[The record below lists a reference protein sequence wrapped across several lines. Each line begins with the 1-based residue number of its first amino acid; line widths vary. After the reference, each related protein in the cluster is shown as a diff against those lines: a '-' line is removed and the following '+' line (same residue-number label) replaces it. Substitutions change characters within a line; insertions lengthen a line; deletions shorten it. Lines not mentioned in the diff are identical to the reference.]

1 MWNEFLPYFKMGFWH
16 LIDWK
21 SMLHILFVLTLSVG
35 IDLKNWQRSLSL
47 LTLFVLGNAV
57 SIFLVSYQLSHV
69 KQATIHL
76 LIPFTILI
84 LSLLNY
90 LGTKLKN
97 KTLPLLVLFILGG
110 IHGFSFAKNIAS
122 IYYQKQRIFFPLT
135 AYNVGIE
142 AAVITI
148 ILFSIVCVFI
158 LSTLS
163 KVNKNGVNSILN
175 ILCMLF
181 SVYLIYSHFY

>member
-16 LIDWK
+16 LIGWK
-21 SMLHILFVLTLSVG
+21 SILHILFVLTLSVG
-35 IDLKNWQRSLSL
+35 IDLKKWQKSLSL
-47 LTLFVLGNAV
+47 LTLFVLGNTV
-57 SIFLVSYQLSHV
+57 SIFLVSYQLSPV
-69 KQATIHL
+69 KQATINL

-97 KTLPLLVLFILGG
+97 KTLPLLVLFISGS
-110 IHGFSFAKNIAS
+110 IHGFSFAKNIAF
-122 IYYQKQRIFFPLT
+122 IYHQKQRVLFPIT
-135 AYNVGIE
+135 AYTFGIE
-142 AAVITI
+142 AAVTTI
-148 ILFSIVCVFI
+148 VLFSILCVFI

-181 SVYLIYSHFY
+181 SIYLICSNFY